1 MFSKKNLIAISTILI
16 VVLITTALA
25 HRKRNNNSQSENR
38 NELKGNFFQKNSII
52 DDKAQLNWFGEN
64 ITFWKPTMK
73 DIELAEK
80 VIHNEIK
87 LKKNEDWNILNE
99 ENLDR
104 YYKQYSFIITEKKD
118 SIIFVNAFC
127 RIPEIP
133 TDSSGIMIIRKFDWR
148 KKLLR
153 VLDGGDCFWNATINK
168 SNCED
173 AVFIVNGNA

>member
-1 MFSKKNLIAISTILI
+1 MFRNKYLIAFSTVLI
-16 VVLITTALA
+16 VALITTVLA
-25 HRKRNNNSQSENR
+25 HRKRNNNSLSESR
-38 NELKGNFFQKNSII
+38 NELKENFFQRNSII
-52 DDKAQLNWFGEN
+52 DDKTQLNWFGEN

-73 DIELAEK
+73 DIEFAEK
-80 VIHNEIK
+80 VILNEIK

-99 ENLDR
+99 KNLDR
-104 YYKQYSFIITEKKD
+104 YFKQYSFIITEKKD

-148 KKLLR
+148 KRLLR